1 MGKANIYIIAREAG
15 VSVATV
21 SRVFNR
27 SSVVKESTCKK
38 VLEVCRRYNYQPSR
52 VASAITTKK
61 TKSVGIIVPSLKEP
75 PFIELIGGAEYIL
88 YKNGYCL
95 SVFNARQNI
104 ERQLEIA
111 NIIDNRI
118 IDGVIFSGVYGR
130 DKDKIFISE
139 MLKRNIPCI
148 MVDRIIPDID
158 IPLVGSNEYL
168 GGKIAAQFLLECGHR
183 KIGIVTY
190 DREVYIFN
198 QRVAGFLSV
207 LKEKGLKEQ
216 FIMEVPLEFS
226 KVEEAIKGYKD
237 ELVGNDSTA
246 VFGTSDSIAIFLIS
260 LFLENR
266 LKVPDDISVMGYDN
280 MTYSRLIFPRLTT
293 IHHDMFELGKV
304 VATNLLYRLE
314 HGSYLNDKQII
325 DPKICIRDSVKK
337 I

>member
-27 SSVVKESTCKK
+27 SSLVKESTRKK
-38 VLEVCRRYNYQPSR
+38 VLEVCQKYNYEPSR

-61 TKSVGIIVPSLKEP
+61 TKSVGILVPSLKEP

-95 SVFNARQNI
+95 TVFNARQSI

-118 IDGVIFSGVYGR
+118 IDGVIFSGVYGGE
-130 DKDKIFISE
+130 KDKIFISE
-139 MLKRNIPCI
+139 MVKRGIPCI

-158 IPLVGSNEYL
+158 IPFVGSNEYL
-168 GGKIAAQFLLECGHR
+168 GGRIAAQFMLECGHK

-207 LKEKGLKEQ
+207 LGENGIKEQ
-216 FIMEVPLEFS
+216 FILEVPLEFS
-226 KVEEAIKGYKD
+226 KVEEAIKGYEEEIAGSD
-237 ELVGNDSTA
+237 ITA
-246 VFGTSDSIAIFLIS
+246 LFGTSDSIAIFLIS
-260 LFLENR
+260 LLMENN

-280 MTYSRLIFPRLTT
+280 ITFSRFIFPRLTT

-314 HGSYLNDKQII
+314 NGRYLNDRQII